1 MHVDRTVASLTV
13 AACLG
18 MASVASGQ
26 APAFTGPLPYQGIQD
41 SPYFSSGQVC
51 YALETFPQ
59 GAISVPGFSFSPN
72 GAAIVPG
79 VGVPPGGFVLQAS
92 SLGVIQMNFAPDAST
107 GQYPTQV
114 GFIWTGGG
122 TPEIGSQLTVTVISG
137 GSQAVSQQ
145 YTNLPYNDPALPEDN
160 RFFGVTWSTGVQ
172 QVRLAFN
179 PFSPTIPNQVDDI
192 QFSLASK
199 VTAIEPASANYDAA
213 GGTGSSAVTL
223 NGAGCGWTAT
233 TTDPWISITSGS
245 GFGNGTVQ
253 YSVAANTGA
262 ARTGSIS
269 VSGTGGGLSIS
280 IAQAA
285 SGECA
290 ITGIN
295 PTSASA
301 SAAGGPGSFAVTVS
315 NATCTWSASTSDAW
329 ITLTTGSGT
338 GDGNVAYA
346 IAENTSTDAR
356 TGTIS
361 VGGFAFTVTQS
372 GVPCAVTAINPTS
385 ASASAAGGPGSFAV
399 TTNGATCAWS
409 ATTGDAWIT
418 LTTASG
424 TGNGTVGYTV
434 AENTVTIARTG
445 TITVEGLAFTVTQDG
460 AACAVTGISP
470 TSASASAAG
479 GPGSF
484 AVTTNGAEC
493 SWSAT
498 TGDAWITLTTGSGTG
513 DGNVA
518 YAIAANTSTD
528 ARTGTISVGGLAFTV
543 TQGGVPC
550 AVTAINPTSAS
561 ASAAGGPGSFAVTTN
576 GATCAWS
583 ATTGDAWIT
592 LTTASGTG
600 NGTVGYTVAEN
611 TVTIARTGTIT
622 VEGLTFTV
630 TQDGAACAV
639 VEISPTSASYAP
651 AADTGS
657 FLVTTNGP
665 TCPWSASTTDPWI
678 TVTTPS
684 GTGSSLVEYAVAEN
698 TGAESRTGTITV
710 GGLDFTITQ
719 SSPQAAVFVIPDQP
733 YLSLTDSPFF
743 GQGISCFEV
752 EFYPSG
758 GTAVDGVTYA
768 PGEIVPG
775 VGVAPGGF
783 VLQSVG
789 GQVGFTIDAAIAA
802 GGQPPMAV
810 GIVFTGGP
818 ASSATVT
825 VTDPNGVQAIAILP
839 VTANDPTNPSDNQFV
854 GVEWFNGVSQIAV
867 SFDPPGGTYQFDQ
880 LQFNIPSE
888 FCQTGQPDFNGDGWN
903 DLVVQN
909 PSTGET
915 GVQLLLDGE
924 AAGYLSTGQT
934 AGAEWRARAL
944 GFWGQGA
951 PGRPSICFRSEV
963 SGVVG
968 NWLLDGPDFTSA
980 YVVNPTVSLAWRVS
994 ASGDFDLDGI
1004 DDLVWQNLS
1013 TGQTGVWY
1021 FGANGQPASFVSMP
1035 TQPPAG
1041 WLCEGSADFNDDGRS
1056 DLLWRNQTSGQ
1067 MGVWYLGGADGLAI
1081 QNIGLVA
1088 TAGSPSWAIVGLSD
1102 LDSDGVPDL
1111 LWQQV
1116 SGGTF
1121 GVWYMGFDPQTFG
1134 LSVTAIEV
1142 PTLGVS
1148 NAWRI
1153 RG

>member
-295 PTSASA
+295 PTSATA

-372 GVPCAVTAINPTS
+372 
-385 ASASAAGGPGSFAV
+385 
-399 TTNGATCAWS
+399 
-409 ATTGDAWIT
+409 
-418 LTTASG
+418 
-424 TGNGTVGYTV
+424 
-434 AENTVTIARTG
+434 
-445 TITVEGLAFTVTQDG
+445 
-460 AACAVTGISP
+460 
-470 TSASASAAG
+470 
-479 GPGSF
+479 
-484 AVTTNGAEC
+484 
-493 SWSAT
+493 
-498 TGDAWITLTTGSGTG
+498 
-513 DGNVA
+513 
-518 YAIAANTSTD
+518 
-528 ARTGTISVGGLAFTV
+528 
-543 TQGGVPC
+543 GVPC

>member
-26 APAFTGPLPYQGIQD
+26 APAFTGPLPYQGIAD
-41 SPYFSSGQVC
+41 SPFFSSGQVC

-92 SLGVIQMNFAPDAST
+92 GLGVIEMNFAPDAST
-107 GQYPTQV
+107 GQYPAQV

-122 TPEIGSQLTVTVISG
+122 TPAIGAQLTVTVISG

-145 YTNLPYNDPALPEDN
+145 YTNLPYNDPANPADN
-160 RFFGVTWSTGVQ
+160 SFFGVTWSTGVQ

-199 VTAIEPASANYDAA
+199 VTAIEPASASYDAA

-223 NGAGCGWTAT
+223 NGAGCGWTAI

-290 ITGIN
+290 ITGIS

-315 NATCTWSASTSDAW
+315 NATCTWSASTGDAW

-338 GDGNVAYA
+338 GDGTVAYTVA
-346 IAENTSTDAR
+346 GNTSTDAR
-356 TGTIS
+356 TGTIT

-385 ASASAAGGPGSFAV
+385 ATATAAGGTGSFAV

-434 AENTVTIARTG
+434 AG
-445 TITVEGLAFTVTQDG
+445 
-460 AACAVTGISP
+460 
-470 TSASASAAG
+470 
-479 GPGSF
+479 
-484 AVTTNGAEC
+484 
-493 SWSAT
+493 
-498 TGDAWITLTTGSGTG
+498 
-513 DGNVA
+513 
-518 YAIAANTSTD
+518 NTSTD
-528 ARTGTISVGGLAFTV
+528 ARTGTISVGGLA
-543 TQGGVPC
+543 
-550 AVTAINPTSAS
+550 
-561 ASAAGGPGSFAVTTN
+561 
-576 GATCAWS
+576 
-583 ATTGDAWIT
+583 
-592 LTTASGTG
+592 
-600 NGTVGYTVAEN
+600 
-611 TVTIARTGTIT
+611 
-622 VEGLTFTV
+622 FTV

-657 FLVTTNGP
+657 FLVTTNGS

-810 GIVFTGGP
+810 GIVYTGGP
-818 ASSATVT
+818 VSSATVT
-825 VTDPNGVQAIAILP
+825 VTDPNGVQAIAVLP
-839 VTANDPTNPSDNQFV
+839 LTANDPTNPSDNQFV

-880 LQFNIPSE
+880 LQFNLPSA

-980 YVVNPTVSLAWRVS
+980 YVVSPTVSLAWRVS

-1004 DDLVWQNLS
+1004 DDIVWQNLS

-1021 FGANGQPASFVSMP
+1021 FGANGQPVSFVSMP

-1041 WLCEGSADFNDDGRS
+1041 WLCEGSADFNDDGRA

-1081 QNIGLVA
+1081 QNIGIVA

-1102 LDSDGVPDL
+1102 LNSDGVPDL
-1111 LWQQV
+1111 LWQQIN
-1116 SGGTF
+1116 GGTF
-1121 GVWYMGFDPQTFG
+1121 GVWYMGFDPQSFG
-1134 LSVTAIEV
+1134 LSVTAIEL

>member
-1 MHVDRTVASLTV
+1 MSIDRFVASLTV
-13 AACLG
+13 AGILG
-18 MASVASGQ
+18 VPSIAAAQ
-26 APAFTGPLPYQGIQD
+26 NPTFTGPLPYQGIAD

-51 YALETFPQ
+51 YSLETFPQ

-92 SLGVIQMNFAPDAST
+92 SLGVIEMSFAPDATT

-114 GFIWTGGG
+114 GFVWTGGG
-122 TPEIGSQLTVTVISG
+122 TPQIGSQITVTAISG
-137 GSQAVSQQ
+137 GSQAVSNQ
-145 YTNLPYNDPALPEDN
+145 YAGLPYNDPALPADN
-160 RFFGVTWSTGVQ
+160 MFFGIAWASGVQ
-172 QVRLAFN
+172 QLRIAFN
-179 PFSPTIPNQVDDI
+179 PFAPNIPNQIDDI
-192 QFSLASK
+192 QFSLVSK
-199 VTAIEPASANYDAA
+199 VTAIEPATATYDAA
-213 GGTGSSAVTL
+213 GGTGSSAVTV
-223 NGAGCGWTAT
+223 NSTGCGWTAT
-233 TTDPWISITSGS
+233 TNDAWISITSGS

-262 ARTGSIS
+262 ARNGSIS

-280 IAQAA
+280 VSQSAG
-285 SGECA
+285 GECA
-290 ITGIN
+290 VTAID
-295 PTSASA
+295 PTSATA
-301 SAAGGPGSFAVTVS
+301 TAAGGPGSFAVTVNGAECS
-315 NATCTWSASTSDAW
+315 WSAS
-329 ITLTTGSGT
+329 
-338 GDGNVAYA
+338 
-346 IAENTSTDAR
+346 
-356 TGTIS
+356 
-361 VGGFAFTVTQS
+361 
-372 GVPCAVTAINPTS
+372 
-385 ASASAAGGPGSFAV
+385 
-399 TTNGATCAWS
+399 
-409 ATTGDAWIT
+409 TGDAWIT

-424 TGNGTVGYTV
+424 TGNGTVAYSV
-434 AENTVTIARTG
+434 AANSTTIARTG
-445 TITVEGLAFTVTQDG
+445 SIT
-460 AACAVTGISP
+460 
-470 TSASASAAG
+470 
-479 GPGSF
+479 
-484 AVTTNGAEC
+484 
-493 SWSAT
+493 
-498 TGDAWITLTTGSGTG
+498 
-513 DGNVA
+513 
-518 YAIAANTSTD
+518 
-528 ARTGTISVGGLAFTV
+528 VGGLDFT
-543 TQGGVPC
+543 
-550 AVTAINPTSAS
+550 INQE
-561 ASAAGGPGSFAVTTN
+561 AAP
-576 GATCAWS
+576 
-583 ATTGDAWIT
+583 
-592 LTTASGTG
+592 
-600 NGTVGYTVAEN
+600 
-611 TVTIARTGTIT
+611 
-622 VEGLTFTV
+622 
-630 TQDGAACAV
+630 CAV

-657 FLVTTNGP
+657 FLVTTNGA

-698 TGAESRTGTITV
+698 TGAESRTGVITV

-825 VTDPNGVQAIAILP
+825 VTDPNGVQAIAVLP
-839 VTANDPTNPSDNQFV
+839 VAANDPTNPSDDQFV

-867 SFDPPGGTYQFDQ
+867 SFDPPSGTYQFDQ

-909 PSTGET
+909 PTSGET

-934 AGAEWRARAL
+934 AGAEWRARAI
-944 GFWGQGA
+944 GFWGQGS
-951 PGRPSICFRSEV
+951 PGRPSICFRSEA
-963 SGVVG
+963 SSVVG

-980 YVVNPTVSLAWRVS
+980 YVVNPTVSLAWRIA

-1004 DDLVWQNLS
+1004 DDLVWQNLAS
-1013 TGQTGVWY
+1013 GQVGVWY
-1021 FGANGQPASFVSMP
+1021 FGSNGQPASFATMP
-1035 TQPPAG
+1035 TQPAAG
-1041 WLCEGSADFNDDGRS
+1041 WLCEGSADFNDDGRA
-1056 DLLWRNQTSGQ
+1056 DLLWRNQTTGQ
-1067 MGVWYLGGADGLAI
+1067 MGVWYLGGTGGLTI
-1081 QNIGLVA
+1081 ENIGLVA
-1088 TAGSPSWAIVGLSD
+1088 TSGSPSWAIVGLSD
-1102 LDSDGVPDL
+1102 LNSDGVPDL
-1111 LWQQV
+1111 LWQQIN
-1116 SGGTF
+1116 GGTF

-1148 NAWRI
+1148 TAWRI